1 MTAAPPSSAPFVY
14 HDGQLRPAHDPL
26 IASHNNAWR
35 LGEGLFETIL
45 VVQGNPWNAS
55 AHIQRLRRG
64 MAFYG
69 FSEVDFDPVLA
80 LAQDLIRRNSLGDGY
95 LRLLITRRGDT
106 APRLGYGCSAEALA
120 LPPVVTMQTVAA
132 VFPPP
137 IRPVSLW
144 VSPFVVVNPAP
155 CKTFSS
161 LLYSQAIRDAR
172 AHQADNAL
180 LLNPAGIVC
189 ETASGNLFWIREGT
203 LYTPSLD
210 LPIIPG
216 CVRDVVLSQWSGPI
230 AMGHFTL
237 QDLRAAEAVF
247 MTNVG
252 SLIQPITALKD
263 PHTTQHWGED
273 ERVLALRHRLVEGV
287 GSGEW

>member
-1 MTAAPPSSAPFVY
+1 MTTTPPFVC
-14 HDGQLRPAHDPL
+14 HDGQLVPADHPV
-26 IASHNNAWR
+26 ISSHHNAWR

-55 AHIQRLRRG
+55 AHLQRLIRG

-69 FSEVDFDPVLA
+69 FSGVDFDPVLA
-80 LAQDLIRRNSLGDGY
+80 RAQDLIQRNGLGDGY
-95 LRLLITRRGDT
+95 LRILITRRGDT
-106 APRLGYGCSAEALA
+106 APRLGYGCSEEAQA
-120 LPPVVTMQTVAA
+120 LPPIVTIQTVAG

-144 VSPFVVVNPAP
+144 PSRFVVVNPAP

-189 ETASGNLFWIREGT
+189 ETASGNLFWIRGGT
-203 LYTPSLD
+203 LYTPSVD

-216 CVRDVVLSQWSGPI
+216 CVRDVVLSLWSGPI
-230 AMGHFTL
+230 DTGHFTL
-237 QDLRAAEAVF
+237 DDLRAAEAVF

-252 SLIQPITALKD
+252 SLIQPITALKG
-263 PHTTQHWGED
+263 PHPHHWGED

-287 GSGEW
+287 GGGGEW